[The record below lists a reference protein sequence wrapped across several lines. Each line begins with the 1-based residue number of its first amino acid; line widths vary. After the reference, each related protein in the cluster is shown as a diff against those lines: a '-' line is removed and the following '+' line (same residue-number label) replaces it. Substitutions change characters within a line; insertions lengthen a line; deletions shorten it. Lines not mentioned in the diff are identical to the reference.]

1 MEQKALWIRRMPEWF
16 GAKVMTVLGVL
27 TVASGYF
34 AGQTFYE
41 TFLRRFEVDSAVFHA
56 EQISYLAKGVWAFLY
71 FGAEIP
77 SWVGKQWKA
86 LAIPFLAFVVWLALS
101 VCLEKYKHRWESRRP
116 RSNTPRFQYLQK
128 FVAGVLMLGS
138 FLYLVVFGIP
148 LLAAFIAIPGAI
160 GEAAGNIEAAA
171 VKEQLSKGC
180 GAAKQHCVALLKDG
194 QEVGHGF
201 RIVQSKDR
209 IALYL
214 DGVTKEYELAGLTL
228 ETVPKRTALL
238 EHSAPCVVHP
248 GNENPAG
255 SRSCNNGFIK

>member
-1 MEQKALWIRRMPEWF
+1 MERKALWIRRMPEWF
-16 GAKVMTVLGVL
+16 GAKLMTVLGVL

-41 TFLRRFEVDSAVFHA
+41 TFLRRFGVDNVVFPV
-56 EQISYLAKGVWAFLY
+56 EQVSYLAKGVWAFLY

-86 LAIPFLAFVVWLALS
+86 LAIPFLGLVVWLAVS
-101 VCLEKYKHRWESRRP
+101 VCIEKYKHRWESRP
-116 RSNTPRFQYLQK
+116 HRSNTPRFRYLQK

-138 FLYLVVFGIP
+138 FVYLVVFGIP

-160 GEAAGNIEAAA
+160 GEAAANIEAAA
-171 VKEQLSKGC
+171 VKEQLNKGC
-180 GAAKQHCVALLKDG
+180 EAAKQHCVALLKDG
-194 QEVGHGF
+194 HEIGRGF

-209 IALYL
+209 IAIYL
-214 DGVTKEYELAGLTL
+214 DGMTKEYEIAGLTL
-228 ETVPKRTALL
+228 ETVPKHTTLL

-248 GNENPAG
+248 GKENPAG
-255 SRSCNNGFIK
+255 SQSCNNGFIK